1 MKVKNFL
8 IFLIFL
14 IGCSSS
20 DCRNY
25 QTGPLKNISIY
36 NLSDDIS
43 SINNLDEFKTFLYS
57 RKNVLFP
64 FYEIEDSLSFSEKA
78 KNAFSLVDNIYF
90 DSLSYDVSL
99 EYDNLQE
106 VFYMLDKSIEILNN
120 ESNKFHNP
128 KVTVL
133 TSGFFN
139 DVVVSKDN
147 IIIGLDYFLP
157 LSNKYKPRDLPTY
170 ILERYTPDHL
180 NAISLTTYL
189 SQFNLVN
196 ELDLTMVNEMISFGK
211 LYYIVSRLLPC
222 VEERVVLGYSVEEFN
237 LLEQNEAFI
246 YSYFL
251 QNELLFEESNLIKQ
265 KYLSERPNTFEISQ
279 SVPGRVGRWLGWK
292 IVSSYM
298 LSSTYTLEELLR
310 EDDYKNIFYNSNYNP
325 I

>member
-1 MKVKNFL
+1 M
-8 IFLIFL
+8 
-14 IGCSSS
+14 
-20 DCRNY
+20 
-25 QTGPLKNISIY
+25 
-36 NLSDDIS
+36 
-43 SINNLDEFKTFLYS
+43 
-57 RKNVLFP
+57 
-64 FYEIEDSLSFSEKA
+64 
-78 KNAFSLVDNIYF
+78 
-90 DSLSYDVSL
+90 
-99 EYDNLQE
+99 
-106 VFYMLDKSIEILNN
+106 
-120 ESNKFHNP
+120 
-128 KVTVL
+128 
-133 TSGFFN
+133 
-139 DVVVSKDN
+139 
-147 IIIGLDYFLP
+147 P

-265 KYLSERPNTFEISQ
+265 KYLSERPSTFEISQ